1 VNDNDLAE
9 YALTNVVA
17 PTSHQKLMLDVPFS
31 EVILTEV
38 EQTLNRLAVRRLVYA
53 VTRWLPGAAWWLRSL
68 AFSLLLLVLVG
79 SGAWRTGEPPYLLWL
94 HIWAAAL
101 LLTALIAYD
110 WLANQIMQFLREEI
124 VSELPPE
131 MVQHAIRVSQGNLL
145 LRRQA
150 LISAGVGALTA
161 LLLGPVLIAIT
172 GRLTPFTYFIVFFG
186 SALTTNL
193 IYIPAMAT
201 VFSLLIKPDQARLY
215 PLDPA
220 QSRLVRGLEA
230 IGQRIVWITAILA
243 TVGVIGPF
251 LIPKLG
257 LASLAMAVLVLTGA
271 VLATGLQFVV
281 QAFVLRRI
289 VVSRRERTL
298 NELQNELTVL
308 YERRNSLS
316 SEEHAQLESLLAMH
330 EQTLQSHPSAT
341 SFSDVFNFVSPLL
354 LPLLG
359 LVVGSLNLPF
369 LDKGVLGVLVDVFLK

>member
-1 VNDNDLAE
+1 
-9 YALTNVVA
+9 
-17 PTSHQKLMLDVPFS
+17 MLDAPFS
-31 EVILTEV
+31 KVILTEV
-38 EQTLNRLAVRRLVYA
+38 EQVLDRLAVRRLVYA
-53 VTRWLPGAAWWLRSL
+53 ATRWLPGAAWWLRSL
-68 AFSLLLLVLVG
+68 VFSLLVLVLVG
-79 SGAWRTGEPPYLLWL
+79 SGAWLTGEPHYLLWL

-101 LLTALIAYD
+101 LFTALVAYD

-131 MVQHAIRVSQGNLL
+131 MVQHAIRVSQGNILM
-145 LRRQA
+145 RGQA
-150 LISAGVGALTA
+150 LLSAGVGGLTA

-172 GRLTPFTYFIVFFG
+172 GQLTPFTYFIVFFG

-201 VFSLLIKPDQARLY
+201 VFSLLINPDQVRLY

-257 LASLAMAVLVLTGA
+257 VASLAMAVLVLTGA

-289 VVSRRERTL
+289 VVARRERTL
-298 NELQNELTVL
+298 NELQNELSGL
-308 YERRNSLS
+308 YERRTALS
-316 SEEHAQLESLLAMH
+316 NQEHAQLESLLAMH
-330 EQTLQSHPSAT
+330 AQTLQSHPSAT
-341 SFSDVFNFVSPLL
+341 GLSDVFNFVSPLL

-369 LDKGVLGVLVDVFLK
+369 IDNGVLGFLVNVFLK